1 MAYVEPTLHPWNE
14 AYLIIVSDLFS
25 SLDSARKYFVEK
37 DCIYTHWGDCS
48 VVWGFC
54 CCFCLLR
61 FGFGF
66 FARLWPRYEG
76 NAASVEGFR
85 SVPFP
90 FVL

>member
-1 MAYVEPTLHPWNE
+1 MAYVGPTLPPWNE

-25 SLDSARKYFVEK
+25 SLDSARKYFIEK
-37 DCIYTHWGDCS
+37 DCVYIHWGDCS
-48 VVWGFC
+48 VVWAFC

-66 FARLWPRYEG
+66 FFCPSFFGLG
-76 NAASVEGFR
+76 AASVEGFR
-85 SVPFP
+85 SVPFS